1 PNQVWTGDM
10 TCIWSG
16 KRCAYLGVVLHRIA
30 RRPIGCA
37 MSLTADSALTTRAL
51 MMAYESRG
59 NPSGV
64 MFHSDQ
70 GCQYTSLAF
79 RQQVW
84 RYRMTQSMSRRGNC
98 WDNSPMERFFR
109 SLKSEWVP

>member
-1 PNQVWTGDM
+1 
-10 TCIWSG
+10 
-16 KRCAYLGVVLHRIA
+16 
-30 RRPIGCA
+30 
-37 MSLTADSALTTRAL
+37 
-51 MMAYESRG
+51 
-59 NPSGV
+59 

-84 RYRMTQSMSRRGNC
+84 RYRMTQSMSRLGNC

-109 SLKSEWVP
+109 SLKSEWVPETGYGSFEEAKCRITDYILGYYSRFRPHTHNGGNTPMMAESKSL